1 MIERSPDGRRHGV
14 AIGIVVDTHDSDGS
28 ERVKVRLPAFDEAL
42 EVWARVAA
50 PGAGGRHGA
59 WLPPA
64 LDDEVVVAFQGG
76 DLRQPVVVGS
86 LWSSKDERPAA
97 DDGEWAI
104 ESPSGACLRFGTAD
118 GDPMRHALKL
128 TTEGGNTVEL
138 RRDGAILITDG
149 LGCSVRL
156 EAGKVVITANGNVE
170 VNASTIRLNAGI
182 VETRRT
188 LKAETII
195 VNAVVAH
202 SYTPGAGNIW

>member
-14 AIGIVVDTHDSDGS
+14 AIGVVVDTHDSDGS
-28 ERVKVRLPAFDEAL
+28 GRVKVRLPAFDDAL

-50 PGAGGRHGA
+50 PGAGDGRGA

-76 DLRQPVVVGS
+76 DMRQPVVVGA
-86 LWSSKDERPAA
+86 LWSGKDKRPAA
-97 DDGEWAI
+97 GDGEWVI
-104 ESPSGACLRFGTAD
+104 ESPTGARLCFGTVD
-118 GDPMRHALKL
+118 GLARGHALKL
-128 TTEGGNTVEL
+128 TTESGNTVEL

-170 VNASTIRLNAGI
+170 VNASTVRLNAGL
-182 VETRRT
+182 VETRGT

-195 VNAVVAH
+195 ANAVVAN